1 MSFITVVIINT
12 ILISGLLLAYK
23 SYKEK
28 KIQTQQANSWPEVL
42 DLIISSLQSGA
53 SISESL
59 STVGRVG
66 PLCVRNQF
74 LVFSNKVTQGERFD
88 SALNYL
94 KGEFSDPIADQLFE
108 SLYFASLFGSKNT
121 IKVLRELSEYV
132 SSDLALRGEIQ
143 IRFGWIKNSA
153 NLAAL
158 APWLLFLILR
168 SQENARNA
176 YLQPVGQLIIISG
189 VITTFIAYIW
199 MQRIAKLPTAKRLF
213 TLEIVNNEQN

>member
-1 MSFITVVIINT
+1 MSFITIVIINT
-12 ILISGLLLAYK
+12 ILISGLLLVYK
-23 SYKEK
+23 SYKAK
-28 KIQTQQANSWPEVL
+28 KIQTQQANSWPEVI

-66 PLCVRNQF
+66 PVCVRNQF

-176 YLQPVGQLIIISG
+176 YIQPVGQLIIISG

-213 TLEIVNNEQN
+213 TLEIANNE

>member
-1 MSFITVVIINT
+1 MSFITVLIINT

>member
-1 MSFITVVIINT
+1 MRFITVVIINT
-12 ILISGLLLAYK
+12 ILISGLLLVYK
-23 SYKEK
+23 SYKAK
-28 KIQTQQANSWPEVL
+28 KIQTQQANSWPEVI

-66 PLCVRNQF
+66 PVCVRNQF

-176 YLQPVGQLIIISG
+176 YIQPVGQLIIISG

-213 TLEIVNNEQN
+213 TLEIANNE

>member
-1 MSFITVVIINT
+1 MSFITVLIINT

-132 SSDLALRGEIQ
+132 SSDLTLRGEIQ

>member
-1 MSFITVVIINT
+1 MSFITVVIIN
-12 ILISGLLLAYK
+12 IIVISGLLLAYK
-23 SYKEK
+23 SYKAK
-28 KIQTQQANSWPEVL
+28 NIQTLQANSWPEVL

-199 MQRIAKLPTAKRLF
+199 MQRIAKLPKAKRLF

>member
-1 MSFITVVIINT
+1 MSLLTIIIIN
-12 ILISGLLLAYK
+12 IIISMGLYLSYNSYK
-23 SYKEK
+23 SK
-28 KIQTQQANSWPEVL
+28 KVRAQQANSWPEVL

-59 STVGRVG
+59 TTVGKVG
-66 PLCVRNQF
+66 PSSVRYQF
-74 LVFSNKVTQGERFD
+74 QTFSERISKGERFD
-88 SALNYL
+88 SSLNYL
-94 KGEFSDPIADQLFE
+94 KSEFSDPIADQLFE
-108 SLYFASLFGSKNT
+108 TLYFASMFGSKNT

-168 SQENARNA
+168 TQENARQA
-176 YLQPVGQLIIISG
+176 YIQPVGQLIIISG

-199 MQRIAKLPTAKRLF
+199 MQKIAKLPTTKRLF
-213 TLEIVNNEQN
+213 TLEISNNEQS

>member
-23 SYKEK
+23 YYKAK
-28 KIQTQQANSWPEVL
+28 KIQIQQANSWPEVL